1 MANRPRPRMAA
12 ADRAKQF
19 LPFAALKGLP
29 EALAKKER
37 VAVPKIVLSEDMAA
51 ELDQKIQEIVPGR
64 IISVVY
70 FHQGEYL
77 KVTGMVAR
85 FDRSSRILQVVNTRI
100 SLDDVLKV
108 EV

>member
-1 MANRPRPRMAA
+1 M
-12 ADRAKQF
+12 
-19 LPFAALKGLP
+19 
-29 EALAKKER
+29 
-37 VAVPKIVLSEDMAA
+37 PKIVLSEDMAE

-85 FDRSSRILQVVNTRI
+85 FDRSSRILQVVNTRV
-100 SLDDVLKV
+100 SMDDVLKWRYDNGDNIYKPAGQDR
-108 EV
+108 

>member
-29 EALAKKER
+29 EALAK
-37 VAVPKIVLSEDMAA
+37 IVLSEDMAE
-51 ELDQKIQEIVPGR
+51 ELDQKIQKIVPGR

>member
-1 MANRPRPRMAA
+1 MA
-12 ADRAKQF
+12 KC
-19 LPFAALKGLP
+19 L
-29 EALAKKER
+29 
-37 VAVPKIVLSEDMAA
+37 VVLSEDMAE

-100 SLDDVLKV
+100 SRLDDVLKV

>member
-1 MANRPRPRMAA
+1 M
-12 ADRAKQF
+12 
-19 LPFAALKGLP
+19 
-29 EALAKKER
+29 
-37 VAVPKIVLSEDMAA
+37 
-51 ELDQKIQEIVPGR
+51 PGR

>member
-1 MANRPRPRMAA
+1 MLDMDSVYREYVTVVY
-12 ADRAKQF
+12 KF
-19 LPFAALKGLP
+19 L
-29 EALAKKER
+29 
-37 VAVPKIVLSEDMAA
+37 LSLCYEEDMAE